1 MLRGRAWPRRLK
13 AVIQSVSGSRPP
25 VNSYNRK
32 SCLRKSVFKF
42 GDDASE
48 NSNAFEAI
56 HEIDR
61 PLVPENLYRLV

>member
-1 MLRGRAWPRRLK
+1 MVRGRAWPRRLK
-13 AVIQSVSGSRPP
+13 LASQPEAPGSQQSAVAPDKR
-25 VNSYNRK
+25 
-32 SCLRKSVFKF
+32 CLRKSVFKF

-61 PLVPENLYRLV
+61 PLVPKNLYRLV